1 MIKKAIILLFILS
14 NGAMAQINIKGIIV
28 DETSQSLPSASVALL
43 TSKDSTVVKSVLSQ
57 PDGSFLFS
65 KVQLRNYVLKISF
78 IGYESK
84 IITLE
89 RSSDDIDLGN
99 IPLKNIGN
107 LLNDVVVKAD
117 KEPLSIKKDTLEFDA
132 TVLKPQANDN
142 LEDLVKKVPTLEI
155 DENGV
160 LKTQTKTIRKV
171 MVDGKEFFGNDPN
184 LALKNLPA
192 EAIEKIQ
199 VIEKKTDAAEFAGID
214 DGEREVILNVSLKKT
229 HKKGT
234 IGFASAGWF
243 PKVEAQKT
251 DYYNLKTSINRF
263 SSKNQFSVIGFYNN
277 INLQGFTPQD
287 VSNFANLNRQQNRGN
302 SGASSNPNTN
312 VNLPIVVGKRPGLI
326 QSTGFGLNY
335 NNQYGE
341 KSSLQSSYF
350 YNQGSTNLIRD
361 LERQSFLPEKEILTN
376 QKVNQVRDNGNHRL
390 NFTVNHEFS
399 PKNTIRLISNVNIV
413 SGNAETESDT
423 KIKTTTAT
431 NQVEN
436 KSLRRVLNFSDGQS
450 INNNVLFRHRFERP
464 RRIMSLN
471 LVHSINHDKSNDST
485 NTKNQ
490 NVLNGQT
497 TLKEINQFNERKTNQ
512 NSNRIQ
518 ISYTEPIALKLSLEG
533 SYAYQLNINN
543 SDFMVWDIVNNLPQI
558 NVNLTNS
565 FKNEFIFQQTG
576 LKLNREL
583 KDKTWVLAGFYQ
595 ASLLKSYVKRG
606 TDNTLRRT
614 FENFLP
620 MFRFTFRESNTK
632 NTTVEYNTSVN
643 EPSVKDLQPITI
655 NNNPQNI
662 FVGNPDLK
670 PEYNHRFTLTQ
681 NYFRPK
687 TFQNLNINGN
697 LNFVKN
703 AISYAQFI
711 SETLAR
717 TTKPVNTAFRWNT
730 SLNLN
735 YTFPLSKKHKNK
747 FRLSINPRWFY
758 AERNSLINGIENL
771 NSQNQWNGLMKL
783 TFLTDKIN
791 LVINQNFQKTFAK
804 YSVNTEYNQHF
815 SIFKSNIDLKWNFT
829 KKTAIATEFDFT
841 NYQNSRFA
849 SIQRNIP
856 ILNFSL
862 KQLCLKNNRGEIS
875 ASVQDFFNRNI
886 YFSQRSD
893 DNFFELER
901 SNTLGRFYMI
911 SFMYSVKRQ
920 GKKAQ

>member
-1 MIKKAIILLFILS
+1 MLVLS
-14 NGAMAQINIKGIIV
+14 YNTVAQINIKGIIV
-28 DETSQSLPSASVALL
+28 DETTEPLPSASVALL
-43 TSKDSTVVKSVLSQ
+43 NQKDSSIVKSMLSEN
-57 PDGSFLFS
+57 DGTFFFS
-65 KVQLRNYVLKISF
+65 KVIAKNYALKISF
-78 IGYESK
+78 IGYETK
-84 IITLE
+84 IIPIKK
-89 RSSDDIDLGN
+89 SNHDIDLGN
-99 IPLKNIGN
+99 ILLKNIGN

-117 KEPLSIKKDTLEFDA
+117 KEPISVKKDTLEFDA

-243 PKVEAQKT
+243 PKVEADKN

-302 SGASSNPNTN
+302 NGASSNPNTN

-335 NNQYGE
+335 NNQYAE

-350 YNQGSTNLIRD
+350 FNQSTTQLSRD
-361 LERQSFLPEKEILTN
+361 LERQSFLPDREILTN
-376 QKVNQVRDNGNHRL
+376 QKVNQFRENGNHRL
-390 NFTVNHEFS
+390 NFTLNHEFS
-399 PKNTIRLISNVNIV
+399 PKNTIRVITNLNLVN
-413 SGNAETESDT
+413 GNAETESDT
-423 KIKTTTAT
+423 KIKTTTAS

-436 KSLRRVLNFSDGQS
+436 KSIRRVQNVSDGQS
-450 INNNVLFRHRFERP
+450 INTNVLFRHRFERP
-464 RRIMSLN
+464 RRIVSLN
-471 LVHSINHDKSNDST
+471 LVHSLNHDKSNDST

-490 NVLNGQT
+490 NFVNGQT
-497 TLKEINQFNERKTNQ
+497 TFREINQVNERKTNQ

-518 ISYTEPIALKLSLEG
+518 LSYTEPIAPKLSLEG
-533 SYAYQLNINN
+533 SYAYQFNTNN
-543 SDFMVWDIVNNLPQI
+543 SDFMVWDLVNNLPKI
-558 NVNLTNS
+558 NSTLSNS

-576 LKLNREL
+576 LKLNREA
-583 KDKTWVLAGFYQ
+583 KENTWVVAGFYQ
-595 ASLLKSYVKRG
+595 SSLLKSYVKRG
-606 TDNTLRRT
+606 TDNTLRRN

-620 MFRFTFRESNTK
+620 MFRYTFRKSNTK
-632 NTTVEYNTSVN
+632 STTFEYNTSVN

-670 PEYNHRFTLTQ
+670 PEYSHRITLTE
-681 NYFRPK
+681 NYFKPK
-687 TFQNLNINGN
+687 TFQNLNINGSF
-697 LNFVKN
+697 NFIRN
-703 AISYAQFI
+703 SISYAQFI
-711 SETLAR
+711 NETLAR

-730 SLNLN
+730 NLNVN
-735 YTFPLSKKHKNK
+735 YTFPLSTKYKNRL
-747 FRLSINPRWFY
+747 RLSVNPRWFY

-771 NSQNQWNGLMKL
+771 NSQNQWNGILKL

-791 LVINQNFQKTFAK
+791 LVVNQNFQKTFAK
-804 YSVNTEYNQHF
+804 YSVNTEYNQNF
-815 SIFKSNIDLKWNFT
+815 SIFRSNIDFKWNFT

-841 NYQNSRFA
+841 NFQNSRFTNVQ
-849 SIQRNIP
+849 SNIP

-875 ASVQDFFNRNI
+875 ASVQDLFNRNI